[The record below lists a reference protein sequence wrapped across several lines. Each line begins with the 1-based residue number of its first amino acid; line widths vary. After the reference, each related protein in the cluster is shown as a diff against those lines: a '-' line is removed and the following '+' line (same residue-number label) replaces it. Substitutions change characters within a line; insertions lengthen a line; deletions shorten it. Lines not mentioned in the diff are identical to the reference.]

1 MIYLKS
7 VGSYLDPKKGVIYP
21 AFETYEPDMNCQIS
35 LIEDEVASD
44 WWGALSQKDYKLCKE
59 FY

>member
-1 MIYLKS
+1 
-7 VGSYLDPKKGVIYP
+7 
-21 AFETYEPDMNCQIS
+21 MNCQIS